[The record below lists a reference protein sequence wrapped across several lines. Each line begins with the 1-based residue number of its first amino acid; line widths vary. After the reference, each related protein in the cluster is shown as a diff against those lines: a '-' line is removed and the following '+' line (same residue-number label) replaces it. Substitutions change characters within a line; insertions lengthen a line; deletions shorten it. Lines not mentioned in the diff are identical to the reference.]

1 MGIRVTEIS
10 TPIGGIAW
18 EYTDKTEKKEAPLLP
33 ALQPGRKIA
42 VFISSKC
49 GDKGKYDDTCL
60 QLKNKIEGT
69 GLAKVYLSNS
79 EEVVSATGQAHNS
92 YDLVDSDI
100 CIFLIDNAIEISK
113 GVQKAIDIVRKN
125 KIRARY
131 YFCDENQKEETALQ
145 KSILGS
151 KHETSRTISSFESIV
166 TDGANDIIDEVVA
179 IYHHYCRGRLLWK
192 IEEDEPVQKIDLSK
206 TEMVQLKTMPKS
218 VLKNIDQCSD
228 YLVKFSVGHNVG
240 RFPGEEINS
249 GEIDEWGVQF
259 LKILFEATSI
269 KHFNVAMFL
278 ESIKETQNDGYFQIV
293 QIRWQAIQSYFMGD
307 VEKCVE
313 HLESALKLAKETN
326 QPTWVTKDIL
336 VDLRNQRMTLCTIKH
351 LPLNMEAQQELT
363 DSDEELYYPLIDRI
377 HESLYEKMV
386 EGMYKDKTKSPYT
399 VTMGNN
405 YNQYGN
411 LLASSFVIAMYN
423 GSLTHL
429 LLIYDKVKNFVFYL
443 SCKYSD
449 WNLRKRLLQLA
460 VFSGN
465 EKEINNLQ
473 DSYPEI
479 LNQMM
484 ADDAALIMDFCN
496 NHPIPY
502 KRFISQL
509 LGFGAVGYYL
519 SDADFR
525 KYETL
530 IVNGIKAFLND
541 DAPVIFVGQ
550 TIFKGLDGIAY
561 RMSQNTLVEI
571 CNLFMDRQYR
581 RWYTDMFGFIAN
593 RINLGKMGEETA
605 QSLIRHLI
613 NALENEK
620 DCEQIK
626 LAPRFLFMLRKQNRQ
641 LTEELDSKIAKYLPA
656 FYGGDYKLETTE
668 MVQKDLPVFVQQY
681 VDQINKNNVAQGAN
695 GMFFDYAT
703 QYAAT
708 IRSILF
714 LNGDIWDDKLMDSV
728 VSAVAD
734 TLLVSKEGIRIKL
747 DSISLLICIALK
759 FPNHYIRNASIYE
772 KLFEKRDEIE
782 AEEDALSSANINSI
796 SLKIGLNFLFSATGI
811 DTYTEVLEL
820 MPYVQNDTATM
831 ISVAKMIDHYL
842 ESTDDV
848 ILPARIESVVLQN
861 VLQWLRSDNLD
872 IRCIATRIL
881 LKLARNPENESVV
894 NRQLLSLIDSECV
907 YIKNFILRRIG
918 KTKGISDATKA
929 YITTKCEN
937 DPCYVVR
944 MVCAEEIEANNLV
957 SNTQKETHN

>member
-79 EEVVSATGQAHNS
+79 EEVVSATGQAHNT
-92 YDLVDSDI
+92 YDLEDSDI
-100 CIFLIDNAIEISK
+100 CIFLIDNATGISK

-125 KIRARY
+125 QIRARY

-192 IEEDEPVQKIDLSK
+192 IEEDEPVQKIDISK

-228 YLVKFSVGHNVG
+228 YLVKFSIGHSFS
-240 RFPGEEINS
+240 FPGEEINT

-269 KHFNVAMFL
+269 KQFNVAMFL
-278 ESIKETQNDGYFQIV
+278 ESIKETQDDGYFQIV
-293 QIRWQAIQSYFMGD
+293 QIRWQAIQAYFMGD
-307 VEKCVE
+307 IEKCVE
-313 HLESALKLAKETN
+313 HLERALSLAKETN
-326 QPTWVTKDIL
+326 QPTWVIKDIL

-351 LPLNMEAQQELT
+351 LPLNMDAQQELT

-377 HESLYEKMV
+377 HESLHEKMV
-386 EGMYKDKTKSPYT
+386 EGLYKDKTQSPYT

-411 LLASSFVIAMYN
+411 LLASSFIIAMYN

-443 SCKYSD
+443 SCKYND

-460 VFSGN
+460 VFSGS
-465 EKEINNLQ
+465 EKEIKNLQ
-473 DSYPEI
+473 DTYPEI

-484 ADDAALIMDFCN
+484 ADDAMLIMDFCN

-519 SDADFR
+519 SDADFQ

-530 IVNGIKAFLND
+530 IVNGIKDFLDD

-550 TIFKGLDGIAY
+550 NIFKGLDGIAY

-593 RINLGKMGEETA
+593 RINLQKMDVECA
-605 QSLIRHLI
+605 QSLICHVI
-613 NALENEK
+613 NALEDEK
-620 DCEQIK
+620 DREQIK
-626 LAPRFLFMLRKQNRQ
+626 LAPRFLFVLRKQNRQ
-641 LTEELDSKIAKYLPA
+641 LTEGLDLKIAEYLPA
-656 FYGGDYKLETTE
+656 FYNGDYKLETTE
-668 MVQKDLPVFVQQY
+668 MVQKDISIFIQQY
-681 VDQINKNNVAQGAN
+681 VDQINKNNATQGVGGA
-695 GMFFDYAT
+695 FFDYAT
-703 QYAAT
+703 RYAAT

-714 LNGDIWDDKLMDSV
+714 LNDNIWDDELMDSV
-728 VSAVAD
+728 ILAATD
-734 TLLVSKEGIRIKL
+734 TLLISKESIRIKL
-747 DSISLLICIALK
+747 DSIALLICIALK
-759 FPNHYIRNASIYE
+759 FSNHYMRNSDTYK

-782 AEEDALSSANINSI
+782 AEEDALSSANISSI
-796 SLKIGLNFLFSATGI
+796 SLKIGLNFLFSAMGI
-811 DTYTEVLEL
+811 DTYTEILEL
-820 MPYVQNDTATM
+820 MPYVQNDTATV
-831 ISVAKMIDHYL
+831 ISVANMIDGYL
-842 ESTDDV
+842 QITDDLV
-848 ILPARIESVVLQN
+848 LPPRIEVVVLQN

-872 IRCIATRIL
+872 TRCIATRIL
-881 LKLARNPENESVV
+881 LALARNPENESVV
-894 NRQLLSLIDSECV
+894 NRQLLNLIDSECV
-907 YIKNFILRRIG
+907 YIKNLILRRIG
-918 KTKGISDATKA
+918 KAKGISEATKA
-929 YITTKCEN
+929 YITSKCEI

-944 MVCAEEIEANNLV
+944 MVCAEEVEKNNLQRNN
-957 SNTQKETHN
+957 SK